1 MKKLLCLFLT
11 ALILSACGSG
21 FDRQAAIDEVL
32 DMHDVAMPKI
42 GEVMSLKK
50 KILEKAETASDS
62 TLLVELRSI
71 AGDLDAAQQGMMI
84 WMREW
89 GEISTPHVNGE
100 SSEEEQ
106 VAFFKSEMEKVTK
119 VRDDI
124 FNSIDAAKK
133 KLN

>member
-1 MKKLLCLFLT
+1 M
-11 ALILSACGSG
+11 SACGGSG
-21 FDRQAAIDEVL
+21 FDQQAAIDEVL

-62 TLLVELRSI
+62 TLLKELRSI
-71 AGDLDAAQQGMMI
+71 AGDLDAAQQGMMV

-89 GEISTPHVNGE
+89 GQISMPHVNGE
-100 SSEEEQ
+100 TSEEEQ
-106 VAFFKSEMEKVTK
+106 IAFFKSEMEKVTK

-133 KLN
+133 KLK